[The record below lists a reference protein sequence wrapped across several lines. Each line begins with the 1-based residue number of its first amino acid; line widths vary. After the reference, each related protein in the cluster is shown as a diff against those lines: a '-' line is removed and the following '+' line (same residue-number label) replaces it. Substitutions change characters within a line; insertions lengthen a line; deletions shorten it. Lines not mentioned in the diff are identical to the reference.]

1 VDLSLTR
8 GRTPRRVKFRR
19 LACGLVAAV
28 LASGCGAARTVAPEF
43 ESGGEGTRITN
54 ARHGYSVAL
63 PAGWHRAGRNLTP
76 QLMDPR
82 EILSVATYP
91 LRYTRRAR
99 CRIPGCPTPALN
111 GFRATDILM
120 SIQER
125 LHART
130 TAKDVAIDLGRRQ
143 TVRGGTG
150 NCTRG
155 RVAWYAFEAFAEAGR
170 SLYVLVVMGERAPA
184 RSRADLK
191 RLLVSLRFS
200 PRGGAASSKRSS
212 SRSQRLSVR
221 SGAGARASST
231 STAGQSPA

>member
-130 TAKDVAIDLGRRQ
+130 ATEDVAIDLERRQ
-143 TVRGGTG
+143 AGLGAG
-150 NCTRG
+150 PGSCTRG
-155 RVAWYAFEAFAEAGR
+155 RIAWYAFEAFAEAGR
-170 SLYVLVVMGERAPA
+170 SLYVLVVVGKRAPA
-184 RSRADLK
+184 TARADLK
-191 RLLVSLRFS
+191 RVLGSLRFS
-200 PRGGAASSKRSS
+200 PRGGSMSE
-212 SRSQRLSVR
+212 
-221 SGAGARASST
+221 GGAR
-231 STAGQSPA
+231 